1 MAVKFTELESQC
13 RQIINDVKNGNFA
26 PVYLLMGTEPY
37 YPDLV
42 CDEIMKFALTDSERD
57 FNQTVFY
64 GLDTDAGTVASECR
78 SYPMMAERRLVVVK
92 EAQSMKTLEDLAAY
106 ASDPME
112 STVLVILMHGASA
125 DKRRALYKNVQKK
138 GVVLVSDALRDYEM
152 PQWITS
158 FYKSRGLDI
167 EPAAAA
173 LLAEYAGTD
182 MSRIMLET
190 EKMQKN
196 LPEGTV
202 RVNAAD
208 IEKNVGISRQFSIF
222 ELTKALSYMKAEK
235 ALKIAAYIG
244 NGPKF
249 MLLLATAPLYTHF
262 YRILKY
268 EAALLKNPAMSK
280 ADRAKLLGVNPY
292 FMEEYDVAARNYPI
306 RRCMK
311 VISLL
316 EEYDFKGKGGGSG
329 EASQGDLLMELVSK
343 ILS

>member
-268 EAALLKNPAMSK
+268 EAALLKNPTMSK

>member
-13 RQIINDVKNGNFA
+13 RQIINDVKNGNFV

-42 CDEIMKFALTDSERD
+42 CDVIIKYALTDSERD

-78 SYPMMAERRLVVVK
+78 SYPMMAERRLVVLK
-92 EAQSMKTLEDLAAY
+92 EAQSMKTLEDLATY

-268 EAALLKNPAMSK
+268 EAAMLKNPAMSK
-280 ADRAKLLGVNPY
+280 ADRAKLLGINPY

-343 ILS
+343 ILN

>member
-13 RQIINDVKNGNFA
+13 RQIINDVKNGNFV

-42 CDEIMKFALTDSERD
+42 CDEIIKYALTDSERD

-78 SYPMMAERRLVVVK
+78 SYPMMAERRLVVLK
-92 EAQSMKTLEDLAAY
+92 EAQSMKTLEDLATY

-138 GVVLVSDALRDYEM
+138 GVILVSDALRDYEM

-196 LPEGTV
+196 LPEGTA

-343 ILS
+343 ILN